1 MATRAEKQAELNRI
15 KQEIAKMQAELA
27 RLEGFLADS
36 RANPALADLVASQEQ
51 TIARTREIIATLE
64 QRAADV
70 AAQISALPEDTPPQS
85 AAADVA
91 VSGAASTQNPPVA
104 PQSVNAAGT
113 VATTPAQTVPT
124 NAEKFNPA
132 AQQTVGTD
140 AALRPAERTQATP
153 ATVATPG
160 APPPTQ
166 SDDASSYGQTIALPN
181 TSAGAAAPKD
191 DQTDSSQTNPTRTRI
206 NEVFGGPARQIIP
219 QENVLDKAASYTYNI
234 SLYMMSPA
242 QYKKLLT
249 SKQKIISGFQLL
261 MSSGGAPAATAGAG
275 PSAQFTASDEAAYTE
290 YTTQLSKLGRNQ
302 FFPLDY
308 YIDDVRLKSI
318 LSGKG
323 TQSPHNVVE
332 MSFRI
337 TEPNGISLL
346 DNLYAATQQ
355 YVQLQSGTGAQNY
368 AAQNYLMVI
377 RFYGYDQNGN
387 PVTNTDLT
395 QNING
400 ADGNKPI
407 VEKFIPFQFTGI
419 KFRVANKLTEYEC
432 TAVCPQNTINTGGGR
447 GIIPY
452 NIELTGTTLKDL
464 LIGNLSFKTTNQV
477 SDSSRNTAAATDSRR
492 TDVSAATTDPR
503 RTDQGPDKAP
513 PNAVAAPSSTL
524 VSGLT
529 DALNRIQQDKKNR
542 GVYQHADEY
551 EIVIVDAELQNAKTQ
566 PPAMPGSPTNQK
578 GVAMVTPQD
587 AAQAKDGKKQS
598 VNSAAKN
605 VSIVAGT
612 SIMQFL
618 DQTIRNSSYIYDQQ
632 TKIPAVDKAGKLI
645 DVPTGQA
652 ADALAWYRIGLEAEQ
667 GPYDELRNDYSYKI
681 KYQITMYKVNGVKS
695 DYFPASKFQGTHKL
709 YNYWFTG
716 QNNSVIS
723 LEQDYNYLYYIVVN
737 TNQPTRTTG
746 TTTDVREYEKRTF
759 QPRSGQS
766 DQMGQ
771 NGAVA
776 GGEPGANAADY
787 LYSPADQSRIKMT
800 IVGDPA
806 WIQQGEV
813 WAGIQGLK
821 VYSNAFLADGTINF
835 ENQEAL
841 FEVAFNKPVDYDL
854 STGLM
859 DPGTNNYES
868 NRATGNG
875 GAPRQRYVY
884 KAVEVTSTFSRGKFT
899 QDLEGVLLTFPLPK
913 ATTQPTQDNTR
924 ETTADANANETA
936 KLLRQQ
942 NTALRQTPT
951 VAASSVVGTVPTTS
965 VAKGTQQLLNPA
977 TRADAPSVSQLQASP
992 AYIAARRAGATPSAA
1007 LDAARAAFASGTNNF
1022 SGSALPGIR
1031 TGTFGGIVKDGNP
1044 G

>member
-15 KQEIAKMQAELA
+15 KQEIAKLQRELA
-27 RLEGFLADS
+27 QLETDLANS
-36 RANPALADLVASQEQ
+36 RANPALADLIASQER
-51 TIARTREIIATLE
+51 TIARTKENIAILE

-70 AAQISALPEDTPPQS
+70 EAQLAALPEDTPPQS

-91 VSGAASTQNPPVA
+91 TGGSAPTQNPAVA
-104 PQSVNAAGT
+104 PQSVNAAGA

-132 AQQTVGTD
+132 AQETTGTND
-140 AALRPAERTQATP
+140 TLRPAERTQATP

-166 SDDASSYGQTIALPN
+166 SDDASPNGATVAVPN

-206 NEVFGGPARQIIP
+206 NEVFGGPTRLIVP
-219 QENVLDKAASYTYNI
+219 QGNVLDKAASYTYNI

-249 SKQKIISGFQLL
+249 GKQKIISGFQLL
-261 MSSGGAPAATAGAG
+261 MSSGGAPAAAAGAG

-308 YIDDVRLKSI
+308 YIDDVKLKSI

-337 TEPNGISLL
+337 TEPNGISFL
-346 DNLYAATQQ
+346 DNLYSATQQ

-387 PVTNTDLT
+387 PVISTDLA

-419 KFRVANKLTEYEC
+419 KFRIANKLTEYEC
-432 TAVCPQNTINTGGGR
+432 TAVCPQNAINTGGGR

-464 LIGNLSFKTTNQV
+464 LIGNLSFKTTNQTI
-477 SDSSRNTAAATDSRR
+477 DRNTAANTDSRR

-503 RTDQGPDKAP
+503 RTDIGPDKAP
-513 PNAVAAPSSTL
+513 PNAIAAPSSTL

-542 GVYQHADEY
+542 GIYQHADEY

-566 PPAMPGSPTNQK
+566 PPAMPGTPTNQK
-578 GVAMVTPQD
+578 TVAMVDAQD

-605 VSIVAGT
+605 VPVVAGT
-612 SIMQFL
+612 RIMQFL

-632 TKIPAVDKAGKLI
+632 TKIPTIDKSGKLV
-645 DVPTGQA
+645 DMPTGQA
-652 ADALAWYRIGLEAEQ
+652 ADALAWYRVGLEAEQ

-695 DYFPASKFQGTHKL
+695 DYFPASKFQGTHKV

-746 TTTDVREYEKRTF
+746 TTADVREYEKRTF

-813 WAGIQGLK
+813 WSGIQGLK

-913 ATTQPTQDNTR
+913 AQTAQATQDSTR
-924 ETTADANANETA
+924 TDTNANETA
-936 KLLRQQ
+936 KLQRQQ
-942 NTALRQTPT
+942 GIALRQPPA
-951 VAASSVVGTVPTTS
+951 VAATSVTGTVPTTS
-965 VAKGTQQLLNPA
+965 VAKGTQQILNPP
-977 TRADAPSVSQLQASP
+977 TRAEDPSVSQLQASP

-1007 LDAARAAFASGTNNF
+1007 LDAARAAFASGTNNT
-1022 SGSALPGIR
+1022 SGTALPGIR
-1031 TGTFGGIVKDGNP
+1031 TSTFSGIVKDANP

>member
-1 MATRAEKQAELNRI
+1 MATASELQAEIARLRERLRIAQNGLASLNRNLQSNQTI
-15 KQEIAKMQAELA
+15 LA
-27 RLEGFLADS
+27 RYANEVATIPGQIAGLE
-36 RANPALADLVASQEQ
+36 
-51 TIARTREIIATLE
+51 
-64 QRAADV
+64 
-70 AAQISALPEDTPPQS
+70 AQLSALLKPPQS
-85 AAADVA
+85 AASSVA
-91 VSGAASTQNPPVA
+91 TGGAAAAQNPAVA

-113 VATTPAQTVPT
+113 VAATPAQTVPT

-132 AQQTVGTD
+132 AQETTGTND
-140 AALRPAERTQATP
+140 PLRTAERTQATP

-166 SDDASSYGQTIALPN
+166 SDDASPNGPTIAVPN
-181 TSAGAAAPKD
+181 TSAGSAAPKD

-206 NEVFGGPARQIIP
+206 NEVFGGPGRLIVP
-219 QENVLDKAASYTYNI
+219 QGNVLDKAASYTYNI

-242 QYKKLLT
+242 QYKKLLNG
-249 SKQKIISGFQLL
+249 KQKVISGFQLL
-261 MSSGGAPAATAGAG
+261 MSSGGAPAAAAAAG
-275 PSAQFTASDEAAYTE
+275 PSSQFTASDPNTNVGGAVEQTS
-290 YTTQLSKLGRNQ
+290 QLSKLGRNQ

-308 YIDDVRLKSI
+308 YIDDVKLKSI

-337 TEPNGISLL
+337 TEPNGISFL
-346 DNLYAATQQ
+346 DNLYSATQQ

-368 AAQNYLMVI
+368 AAQNYLMVV

-387 PVTNTDLT
+387 PVTNSDLA
-395 QNING
+395 QDING
-400 ADGNKPI
+400 ADGIKPI
-407 VEKFIPFQFTGI
+407 VEKFIPFQFTAI
-419 KFRVANKLTEYEC
+419 KFRIANKLTEYEC

-447 GIIPY
+447 GVIPY

-464 LIGNLSFKTTNQV
+464 LIGNLSFKTTNQT
-477 SDSSRNTAAATDSRR
+477 SDRNTAAG
-492 TDVSAATTDPR
+492 TDPR

-513 PNAVAAPSSTL
+513 PNAIAAPSSTL

-542 GVYQHADEY
+542 GIYQHADEY

-566 PPAMPGSPTNQK
+566 PPAMPGTPTNQK
-578 GVAMVTPQD
+578 TVAMVDAQD

-605 VSIVAGT
+605 VPVVAGT

-632 TKIPAVDKAGKLI
+632 TKIPTIDKSGKLV
-645 DVPTGQA
+645 DMPTGQA
-652 ADALAWYRIGLEAEQ
+652 ADALAWYRVGLEAEQ

-695 DYFPASKFQGTHKL
+695 DYFPTSKFQGTHKV

-813 WAGIQGLK
+813 WSGIQGLK
-821 VYSNAFLADGTINF
+821 VYSNAFLPDGTINF

-913 ATTQPTQDNTR
+913 AQSTQTQDSKR
-924 ETTADANANETA
+924 EPPVATNENETA

-942 NTALRQTPT
+942 NIALRQPPAV
-951 VAASSVVGTVPTTS
+951 VATSVTGTVPITS
-965 VAKGTQQLLNPA
+965 VAQGTQQILNPP
-977 TRADAPSVSQLQASP
+977 TRADAPSLSQLQASP
-992 AYIAARRAGATPSAA
+992 VYIASRRAGATPSAA
-1007 LDAARAAFASGTNNF
+1007 LDAARAAFASGTNNT

-1031 TGTFGGIVKDGNP
+1031 TGTFSGIVKDANP